1 MTTLLNLIA
10 AIALLVWG
18 THIVRTGVL
27 RVYGAG
33 LRQVLRRSMNGQ
45 ATAFLAGLGVTG
57 LLQSSTATALLTSSF
72 VAQGLLTTAAALAVM
87 LGADVGTAVMVQVLS
102 LNLRWLAPL
111 AITVG
116 VVVYLSRRNE
126 RAGQIGRIILGFGVM
141 ILALQL
147 ISAATAPLAHG
158 AGVKTLFAQISGD
171 VLLDVV
177 IGAVFSVL
185 CYSSLAVVLLVATLA
200 GSAVLPAHVAIP
212 LVLGANLG
220 SGILAMLTTWR
231 SEAVTRRVPLGNFVF
246 KAAGVALALAL
257 LPFASPWLK
266 QLDMNPGDLVVAF
279 HLGFNIALALVFM
292 HFTGRVADLTEKWL
306 PDGRSSENG
315 AQPRY
320 LDPLALGTPALALGN
335 AARET
340 IRLADTVQDMLAGLL
355 TVLRTNDAQLAEALR
370 RRDDEI
376 DRLYSAIKRYL
387 AQVSREALDAGE
399 SRRWTEVIQFTINM
413 EHVGDIVERGLLD
426 VAERKIRHGLSF
438 SDAGIAEITDLHARL
453 VANLQLAV
461 AVFLNGDLKSAQSLM
476 IEKVAFRE
484 LEMRYANQHLLRLS
498 DNTRQS
504 IETSSLH
511 LDLLADFKRINSLFC
526 SVAYPIL
533 ESAGV
538 LSKTRLM
545 GEQAAIFP
553 TNEAR
558 TT

>member
-45 ATAFLAGLGVTG
+45 PTAFLAGLGVTG

-177 IGAVFSVL
+177 IGAIFSVL

-231 SEAVTRRVPLGNFVF
+231 SDAVTRRVPLGNFVF
-246 KAAGVALALAL
+246 KAAGVTLALAL

-266 QLDMNPGDLVVAF
+266 QLEVNPRDLVVAF
-279 HLGFNIALALVFM
+279 HLGFNVALAL
-292 HFTGRVADLTEKWL
+292 
-306 PDGRSSENG
+306 
-315 AQPRY
+315 
-320 LDPLALGTPALALGN
+320 ALHALH
-335 AARET
+335 RP
-340 IRLADTVQDMLAGLL
+340 
-355 TVLRTNDAQLAEALR
+355 R
-370 RRDDEI
+370 RRPYGKMAPG
-376 DRLYSAIKRYL
+376 RP
-387 AQVSREALDAGE
+387 
-399 SRRWTEVIQFTINM
+399 
-413 EHVGDIVERGLLD
+413 
-426 VAERKIRHGLSF
+426 
-438 SDAGIAEITDLHARL
+438 
-453 VANLQLAV
+453 LQ
-461 AVFLNGDLKSAQSLM
+461 
-476 IEKVAFRE
+476 
-484 LEMRYANQHLLRLS
+484 
-498 DNTRQS
+498 
-504 IETSSLH
+504 
-511 LDLLADFKRINSLFC
+511 
-526 SVAYPIL
+526 
-533 ESAGV
+533 
-538 LSKTRLM
+538 
-545 GEQAAIFP
+545 
-553 TNEAR
+553 
-558 TT
+558 

>member
-45 ATAFLAGLGVTG
+45 ATAFMAGLGVTG

-102 LNLRWLAPL
+102 LNLSWLAPL

-116 VVVYLSRRNE
+116 VIVYLSRRNE

-171 VLLDVV
+171 MLLDVV
-177 IGAVFSVL
+177 IGAIFSVL

-231 SEAVTRRVPLGNFVF
+231 SDAVTRRVPLGNFVF
-246 KAAGVALALAL
+246 KAAGVTLALAL
-257 LPFASPWLK
+257 LPFASPWLR
-266 QLDMNPGDLVVAF
+266 QLEVNPGDLVVAI
-279 HLGFNIALALVFM
+279 HLGFNVALALLFM

-355 TVLRTNDAQLAEALR
+355 TVLRTNDAHLAEALR

-476 IEKVAFRE
+476 TEKVAFRE

-545 GEQAAIFP
+545 GEQAAVFP

-558 TT
+558 TI